1 MLAYFD
7 CFSGISGD
15 MCLGA
20 LIDLGVPFDW
30 LTTSLKSI
38 PLDDFKI
45 DVRTIHRQGIG
56 AKQVRVQFDVAQP
69 PRNYEHITNMID
81 QSPLPKRVKIKSQA
95 IFERIAIAESE
106 IHSVPLSEVHFHEV
120 GGVDALVDI
129 IGTVLCVEYLKLD
142 KIVASKI
149 PFGYGFVKG
158 EHGTLPVP
166 VPATL
171 SILKDVPVYGT
182 PNPFE
187 MTTPTGAAIISELA
201 EAFDYL
207 PEMIVSR
214 IGYGA
219 GQREF
224 EQRPNLL
231 RVVTG
236 KATKPATETVYI
248 VETGIDDMSPEI
260 FGYLMECLYE
270 DGALDV
276 YWIPIYMKKNRPGT
290 LVQVLCKKHSREAIA
305 KRLLS
310 ESTSLGVRY
319 FEVQRQILAR
329 KPVKVLTDWGEVQA
343 KRAIDPE
350 GNVRIIP
357 EYDDCR
363 RVAKEKQLPIRKVFE
378 AVLRATI
385 TDET

>member
-7 CFSGISGD
+7 CFAGISGD

-20 LIDLGVPFDW
+20 LIDLGMP
-30 LTTSLKSI
+30 LERLMTSLKSM
-38 PLDDFKI
+38 PLDGFKI
-45 DVRTIHRQGIG
+45 DVQTIHRHGIG
-56 AKQVRVQFDVAQP
+56 AKQVQVHCDASQP
-69 PRNYEHITNMID
+69 PRNYQHITNLID
-81 QSPLPKRVKIKSQA
+81 QSPLPQRVKKKSQA
-95 IFERIAIAESE
+95 VFKRIALAESE
-106 IHSVPLSEVHFHEV
+106 IHGVSLSKVHFHEV
-120 GGVDALVDI
+120 GAVDALVDI
-129 IGTVLCVEYLKLD
+129 IGAMLCIEYLKLD

-149 PFGYGFVKG
+149 PLGCGFVQSS
-158 EHGTLPVP
+158 HGTLPVP
-166 VPATL
+166 APATL
-171 SILKDVPVYGT
+171 SILKNVPVYGT

-201 EAFDYL
+201 ESFDDL
-207 PEMIVSR
+207 PEMIVSQ

-236 KATKPATETVYI
+236 KATTPANEAVYI
-248 VETGIDDMSPEI
+248 VETSIDDMNPEI
-260 FGYLMECLYE
+260 FGYLMESLFD

-290 LVQVLCKKHSREAIA
+290 LVQVVCKKLSREAIT

-310 ESTSLGVRY
+310 ESTSLGVRFY
-319 FEVQRQILAR
+319 EVQRQILAR
-329 KPVKVLTDWGEVQA
+329 EPIKVQTAWGELTA
-343 KRAIDPE
+343 KRTIDPD
-350 GNVRIIP
+350 GHARIIP
-357 EYDDCR
+357 EYEECR
-363 RVAKEKQLPIRKVFE
+363 RVAKEIQVPIRKVFE

-385 TDET
+385 ANET